1 FEHGYCGMR
10 FSCLMDTILHTC
22 AQAKKE
28 KKYIPPVYHSTLPKL
43 THYKITL
50 EEIHILSDN
59 TSAWNLFTASQPTRR
74 S

>member
-43 THYKITL
+43 THYKIVKKFVDFQIRIMVKNNRLVIITG
-50 EEIHILSDN
+50 N
-59 TSAWNLFTASQPTRR
+59 
-74 S
+74 